1 MFEAD
6 PTIVQNLRFYSV
18 VTEDVSNARDS
29 LGGGHI
35 MNESM
40 VERSE
45 LLCAHC
51 DVVVTIEGHSDFKD
65 GEMLLCGDPT
75 MSIEVREVCPVH
87 WFQ

>member
-1 MFEAD
+1 
-6 PTIVQNLRFYSV
+6 
-18 VTEDVSNARDS
+18 
-29 LGGGHI
+29 